1 MRGYWHCG
9 CQSRVGSY
17 VSGRRRIGLLTVAI
31 FSWPVF
37 NDPAQADDSTEAA
50 GPTFSVIAGAT
61 SDYVYRG
68 VSLRDEKPTP
78 LLYVAAT
85 YGNFYFNGF
94 VIGTELGDDALG
106 RGLGTIEADA
116 TAGVT
121 HTIGQVDFN
130 VGVKYTGYPNGRD
143 LIADTLDE
151 AERDF
156 VEPFAGATVRL
167 TEQAS
172 VGATVYWT
180 PDYYYETGDVVT
192 VEGQAAYVLPAMAGI
207 QSKLTAVLGVVK
219 SDQPDVVSPG
229 DGYVYYNVGI
239 EGQLERFMFDLRYW
253 DTDVSG
259 VDGFDQRFVV
269 SIGFVLH

>member
-1 MRGYWHCG
+1 MRDLWMCG
-9 CQSRVGSY
+9 RIS
-17 VSGRRRIGLLTVAI
+17 RIGSCVPGKQGVSLLTLAIVAL
-31 FSWPVF
+31 PVCAG
-37 NDPAQADDSTEAA
+37 PARAGDSTESS

-85 YGNFYFNGF
+85 YGGFYFNGF

-116 TAGVT
+116 TVGMT

-130 VGVKYTGYPNGRD
+130 AGVKYTGYPNGRD
-143 LIADTLDE
+143 LIADSLDE

-156 VEPFAGATVRL
+156 VEPFAGATVRI

-172 VGATVYWT
+172 LGATVYWT
-180 PDYYYETGDVVT
+180 PDYYYETGEVVT
-192 VEGQAAYVLPAMAGI
+192 VEGQAAYVLPALAGI
-207 QSKLTAVLGVVK
+207 QSKLTAVLGVAK
-219 SDQPDVVSPG
+219 SDNPDVISPG

-239 EGQLERFMFDLRYW
+239 EGQLERCMFDLRYW

-269 SIGFVLH
+269 SIGFVLQ